1 MNRVLIVEDARLIR
15 ESLAKSI
22 GQLHAGSIVSGAA
35 GNGEEALEW
44 LEGHYADI
52 CLTDIRMPRLDGLK
66 LLERINERYPWMATI
81 IVSSYDEFEYARK
94 SLQLQAVDYILKP
107 VEPEQLVRSLDLA
120 AEALAR
126 RRHREAS
133 ETLLRMSPHCRPL
146 ARQWVELLKTQHSGG
161 LPALADRTLDML
173 KTWAGGT
180 SPYLLPA
187 LAKLWMNTVL
197 EELANEGIRLPWG
210 DEEPSADG
218 LDAGDAALPID
229 QALVH
234 FRRRAASSLER
245 DGIRLAETIRSR
257 LEADGVSSVMRQMKD
272 YIHRHYAE
280 KIGLQD
286 IADAVGISRNYVSAV
301 FKNEAGATV
310 LQYIV
315 DLRLKKAAE
324 LLAEGG
330 HRIYEVAQRV
340 GYDDIDYFA
349 KLFRTAYGM
358 TPAEYKKKMSLAI
371 ETGREGG
378 AST

>member
-1 MNRVLIVEDARLIR
+1 VNRVLIVEDARLIR

-22 GQLHAGSIVSGAA
+22 GRLHAGSIVSGAA

-66 LLERINERYPWMATI
+66 LLERINERYPWMVTI

-107 VEPEQLVRSLDLA
+107 IEPEQLVRSLDTA
-120 AEALAR
+120 AESLAR

-133 ETLLRMSPHCRPL
+133 ETLLRMAPHGRPL
-146 ARQWVELLKTQHSGG
+146 AEQWVELLKTQHRGG
-161 LPALADRTLDML
+161 LPGLADRTLDAL
-173 KTWAGGT
+173 ETWAGGA
-180 SPYLLPA
+180 SYFLPG
-187 LAKLWMNTVL
+187 LAKRWIHSVV
-197 EELANEGIRLPWG
+197 EELANESLRLSWG
-210 DEEPSADG
+210 DDETLADG
-218 LDAGDAALPID
+218 LDEGEATLPIG
-229 QALVH
+229 QAHAH
-234 FRRRAASSLER
+234 FRRLAAASLER
-245 DGIRLAETIRSR
+245 DGVRLSEAIRTR
-257 LEADGVSSVMRQMKD
+257 LEADGVSSVMRQIKD
-272 YIHRHYAE
+272 YIHRHYAD

-301 FKNEAGATV
+301 FKNEAGTTV

-315 DLRLKKAAE
+315 ELRLKKAAS
-324 LLAEGG
+324 LLAQGG
-330 HRIYEVAQRV
+330 HRIYEVAQQV

-358 TPAEYKKKMSLAI
+358 TPAEYKKKMSMAI
-371 ETGREGG
+371 D
-378 AST
+378 

>member
-1 MNRVLIVEDARLIR
+1 VNRVLIVEDARLIR

-22 GQLHAGSIVSGAA
+22 GRLHAGSVVSGAA
-35 GNGEEALEW
+35 GNGEEALDW
-44 LEGHYADI
+44 LEGHFADI
-52 CLTDIRMPRLDGLK
+52 CVTDIRMPRLDGLM
-66 LLERINERYPWMATI
+66 LLERINERYPWMVAI

-107 VEPEQLVRSLDLA
+107 IEPEQLVRSLDLA
-120 AEALAR
+120 TEALAR

-133 ETLLRMSPHCRPL
+133 EMLLRMSPHCRPL
-146 ARQWVELLKTQHSGG
+146 ARQWVELLKTQSLGV
-161 LPALADRTLDML
+161 LPALADRTLDAL
-173 KTWAGGT
+173 ETWAGGAA
-180 SPYLLPA
+180 SYLLPA
-187 LAKLWMNTVL
+187 LAKLWMHTVV
-197 EELANEGIRLPWG
+197 EELANESIRLRWS
-210 DEEPSADG
+210 DEETPADG
-218 LDAGDAALPID
+218 LDAGEAALPIE
-229 QALVH
+229 QAHAH
-234 FRRRAASSLER
+234 FRRRAAACLER
-245 DGIRLAETIRSR
+245 DGDRLADAIRSR

-272 YIHRHYAE
+272 YIHRHYAD

-286 IADAVGISRNYVSAV
+286 IADAVGISKNYVSAV

-349 KLFRTAYGM
+349 KLFRTSYGM
-358 TPAEYKKKMSLAI
+358 TPAEYKKKMSMAI
-371 ETGREGG
+371 D
-378 AST
+378 